1 MRRSRLAYAEGSVG
15 TGSEIKRTYKKHL
28 IETSARAVDEVFCM
42 FGRLGVLIFRGWCA
56 GLGRFVYA
64 AFEMQVDKDGC
75 RNDKGDDA
83 GHLR

>member
-1 MRRSRLAYAEGSVG
+1 
-15 TGSEIKRTYKKHL
+15 
-28 IETSARAVDEVFCM
+28 M